1 MTATTTK
8 HGLTDLT
15 ATTRTTTTKHKSITM
30 SLWAHAV
37 VLVVLAG
44 VVAAAAEVSYNN
56 NNNDPFGLKCKLLAL
71 SASVTTMMPGSGAG
85 STCKKPNK

>member
-1 MTATTTK
+1 
-8 HGLTDLT
+8 
-15 ATTRTTTTKHKSITM
+15 M
-30 SLWAHAV
+30 SLWAHSV

-56 NNNDPFGLKCKLLAL
+56 NNDPFGLKCKLD
-71 SASVTTMMPGSGAG
+71 SVLKSSPRFSYYHDGKRG